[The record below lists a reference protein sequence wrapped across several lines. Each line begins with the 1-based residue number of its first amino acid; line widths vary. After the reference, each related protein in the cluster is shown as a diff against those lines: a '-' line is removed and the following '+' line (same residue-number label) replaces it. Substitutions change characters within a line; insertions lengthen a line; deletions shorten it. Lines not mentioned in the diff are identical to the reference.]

1 MEVRMPSTALT
12 VMHKHIRREM
22 FDFSMRLF
30 RTGSNTVAAMQEAFD
45 ELLSLLRTHA
55 AQEETRLEPLLR
67 SADPNGAAAL
77 LEDHRK
83 LEAELDRIAQT
94 IRSIDARSPDCAE
107 ALLTLHLDW
116 NRYLANYLI
125 HLDTEERAWFADLTE
140 QMPLH
145 LIAAGAAAQG
155 AEGRKLLDRLW
166 SVTTPSER
174 AAIEHATNCAEL
186 AEVAA

>member
-1 MEVRMPSTALT
+1 MPSTALT

-30 RTGSNTVAAMQEAFD
+30 RTGPNSVAAAQEAFD
-45 ELLSLLRTHA
+45 ELLALLRAHA
-55 AQEETRLEPLLR
+55 AQEESRLEPLLK
-67 SADPNGAAAL
+67 STDPDGAAAL
-77 LEDHRK
+77 LEEHRE
-83 LEAELDRIAQT
+83 LDAELERIARM
-94 IRSIDARSPDCAE
+94 IKSIDAKSPECAE
-107 ALLTLHLDW
+107 TLLTLHLDW

-145 LIAAGAAAQG
+145 LIASGAAAQG

-166 SVTTPSER
+166 SVTTPAER
-174 AAIEHATNCAEL
+174 MAIEHNTGCAEL
-186 AEVAA
+186 AGAAA